1 VARENRTSK
10 VLSYLFFL
18 ICCLLALFP
27 FVVALITSFKVKA
40 EIYTMPF
47 RWVPKLPTL
56 ENYYNVLVVGGFVRF
71 FLNSLFIATLTT
83 VLTVFLAMLGGYG
96 FSRYRFK
103 GRNIL
108 RIGSLAGY
116 IVPTAVLFVPFY
128 VMMDAFNLL
137 NSLWS
142 LILTYSALNL
152 PISLLMLSGYFE
164 SIPRE
169 LDQAAIIDGCSRV
182 GALTRIILPLASPGI
197 VSVGLFCFISS
208 WQEFLF
214 ALIYIEDVPKRTL
227 ALGLAT
233 YKGLYGVDW
242 GNLMAATVFAVLPT
256 TIVFVLFQKWLIA
269 GLTKGALKA

>member
-1 VARENRTSK
+1 VGRETRASE
-10 VLSYLFFL
+10 VVSYLFFTVF
-18 ICCLLALFP
+18 CLLALFP
-27 FVVALITSFKVKA
+27 FVVAFITSLKVKS
-40 EIYTMPF
+40 EIYSMPF

-71 FLNSLFIATLTT
+71 FLNSLIIAALTT

-214 ALIYIEDVPKRTL
+214 ALIYIEEVPKRTL

>member
-1 VARENRTSK
+1 MRKRPRISQGFSYLLVV
-10 VLSYLFFL
+10 VLS
-18 ICCLLALFP
+18 LLALFP
-27 FVVALITSFKVKA
+27 FVVAAITSIKVRS
-40 EIYTMPF
+40 EIYSIPF
-47 RWVPKLPTL
+47 LWFPRSPTSQ
-56 ENYYNVLVVGGFVRF
+56 NFYNVIVVDGFVRYF
-71 FLNSLFIATLTT
+71 MNSLFVAAVTTL
-83 VLTVFLAMLGGYG
+83 LTVFLAMLGGYG
-96 FSRYRFK
+96 FSRYRFR

-108 RIGSLAGY
+108 RMSSLAGY
-116 IVPTAVLFVPFY
+116 VVPTAVLFVPFY
-128 VMMDAFNLL
+128 MLMDSLNLL

-142 LILTYSALNL
+142 LILTYCALNL
-152 PISLLMLSGYFE
+152 PISILMLSGYFS
-164 SIPRE
+164 SIPVE

-182 GALTRIILPLASPGI
+182 EALVRIILPLAAPGL

-214 ALIYIEDVPKRTL
+214 ALIYIEKVPKRTL

>member
-1 VARENRTSK
+1 MRKSRWMSQGFSYLLVI
-10 VLSYLFFL
+10 VLS
-18 ICCLLALFP
+18 LLALFP
-27 FVVALITSFKVKA
+27 FVVAVITSIKVRS
-40 EIYTMPF
+40 EIYTIPF
-47 RWVPKLPTL
+47 LWFPMSPTSK
-56 ENYYNVLVVGGFVRF
+56 NFYNVIVIDGFVRYF
-71 FLNSLFIATLTT
+71 MNSLFVATVTT
-83 VLTVFLAMLGGYG
+83 LLTVFLAMLGGYG
-96 FSRYRFK
+96 FSRYRFRA
-103 GRNIL
+103 RNIL
-108 RIGSLAGY
+108 RVGSLAGY
-116 IVPTAVLFVPFY
+116 VVPTAVLFVPFY
-128 VMMDAFNLL
+128 MLMDSLNLL

-142 LILTYSALNL
+142 LILTYGALNL
-152 PISLLMLSGYFE
+152 PISILMLSGYFS
-164 SIPRE
+164 SIPIE

-182 GALTRIILPLASPGI
+182 EALVRIVLPLAAPGL

-214 ALIYIEDVPKRTL
+214 ALIYIEKVPKRTL

>member
-1 VARENRTSK
+1 MVRETRLAK
-10 VLSYLFFL
+10 ALAYLLFVLLA
-18 ICCLLALFP
+18 LLALFP
-27 FVVALITSFKVKA
+27 FVVAIITSFKVKS
-40 EIYTMPF
+40 EIYSIPF
-47 RWVPKLPTL
+47 RWIPKLPTL
-56 ENYYNVLVVGGFVRF
+56 ENYYNVLIVGDFIRF
-71 FLNSLFIATLTT
+71 FLNSLIIAIFTTL
-83 VLTVFLAMLGGYG
+83 LTVFLAMLGGYG
-96 FSRYRFK
+96 FSRYRFR

-108 RIGSLAGY
+108 RLGSLAGY

-128 VMMDAFNLL
+128 TMMDAFNLL
-137 NSLWS
+137 NNLWS

-152 PISLLMLSGYFE
+152 PISLLMLSGYFQ
-164 SIPRE
+164 SIPQE

-182 GALTRIILPLASPGI
+182 GALVRIILPLASPGI

-214 ALIYIEDVPKRTL
+214 ALIYIEEVPKRTL

>member
-1 VARENRTSK
+1 MGRENRTSK
-10 VLSYLFFL
+10 LFSYLFFL
-18 ICCLLALFP
+18 VLCLLALFP
-27 FVVALITSFKVKA
+27 FVVALITSFKVKS
-40 EIYTMPF
+40 EIYSMPF

-56 ENYYNVLVVGGFVRF
+56 ENYYNVLVIGGFVRF
-71 FLNSLFIATLTT
+71 FLNSLIIAALTT

-182 GALTRIILPLASPGI
+182 GALARIILPLASPGI

-214 ALIYIEDVPKRTL
+214 ALIYIEEVPKRTL

>member
-1 VARENRTSK
+1 MRKRPWISQGFSYLLVV
-10 VLSYLFFL
+10 VLS
-18 ICCLLALFP
+18 LLALFP
-27 FVVALITSFKVKA
+27 FVVAAITSVKVRS
-40 EIYTMPF
+40 EIYSMPF
-47 RWVPKLPTL
+47 LWFPRSPTL
-56 ENYYNVLVVGGFVRF
+56 QNFYNVIVVDGFVRY
-71 FLNSLFIATLTT
+71 FLNSLFVAAVTTL
-83 VLTVFLAMLGGYG
+83 LTVFLATLGGYG
-96 FSRYRFK
+96 FSRYRFR

-108 RIGSLAGY
+108 RMSSLAGY
-116 IVPTAVLFVPFY
+116 VVPTAVLFVPFY
-128 VMMDAFNLL
+128 MLMDSLNLL

-142 LILTYSALNL
+142 LILTYGALNL
-152 PISLLMLSGYFE
+152 PISILMLSGYFS
-164 SIPRE
+164 SIPIE

-182 GALTRIILPLASPGI
+182 EALIRIVLPLAAPGL

-214 ALIYIEDVPKRTL
+214 ALIYIERVPKRTL